1 MQKDSFCMFFLSRK
15 SGILHVNTKQERK
28 DNMEKWFKAHGCSL
42 YGDLSDDKDTIEFTD
57 IIVDEGTEELRLAGI
72 EEAVNKIVSYDFK
85 SCGRT
90 FPNVKKLVI
99 GMLTQSVSIK
109 NSLFPNVREVKS
121 NTSSFKSGDML
132 VKQTEGSGD
141 VLLNTF
147 CKKKDEKIDLKGI
160 MIISDWAFDGCM
172 SVNVLNEEEIRV
184 CERYAFNN
192 SALLMQP
199 FTDGLRFAGRILID
213 AEEGADARLPKN
225 FILIGIWIATDLR
238 KLNSIRIEDYE
249 NLKMI
254 SFMTKGPKRIIF
266 ADKKKVGQK
275 ELLQNVSN
283 PKLEY
288 FDLESRQRALKSID
302 GVLYSKKGD
311 RLICCPAGRRHLVIP
326 EGVTEIE
333 PRVFS
338 CCDIES
344 VEFPDSLRIIGEG
357 AFSHCDKLKSI
368 KFGNGIEKIGSQND
382 DEGCFF
388 AYCTELE
395 EIEFPPSL
403 KYLGQNA
410 FYGCKNLKRVRFNDG
425 LMVIDKDAF
434 NYCTNLKEVTL
445 PYSLQEIGWHNFSC
459 TEKINMKFDVHL
471 LAYLAMALA
480 GSKPQDFY
488 VDIFFSDLN
497 RHVIL
502 PIFLILQGRGK
513 LLTAIHKSETVDDV
527 IQNTKTL
534 FREGYTFKSRYRTAI
549 KQYQCLQ
556 LNEAKSFLIF
566 DAEEIAADIIESD
579 NEEDM
584 VNLLMLGI
592 IPEEHLKI
600 IQDNIEITKPE
611 WTTSLAYILESLRNC
626 DRQTNQYDI

>member
-1 MQKDSFCMFFLSRK
+1 
-15 SGILHVNTKQERK
+15 
-28 DNMEKWFKAHGCSL
+28 MEKWFKAHGCSL

-254 SFMTKGPKRIIF
+254 SFMTRCPKRIIF

-288 FDLESRQRALKSID
+288 FDLESRQRELKSID
-302 GVLYSKKGD
+302 GVLYSKRGD
-311 RLICCPAGRRHLVIP
+311 RLICCPAGRKYLVIP

>member
-1 MQKDSFCMFFLSRK
+1 
-15 SGILHVNTKQERK
+15 
-28 DNMEKWFKAHGCSL
+28 MEKWFKAYGCSL

-132 VKQTEGSGD
+132 VKQTEDSGD

-395 EIEFPPSL
+395 EIEFPSSL

>member
-1 MQKDSFCMFFLSRK
+1 
-15 SGILHVNTKQERK
+15 
-28 DNMEKWFKAHGCSL
+28 MEKWFKAYGCSL

-132 VKQTEGSGD
+132 VKQTEDSGD

-172 SVNVLNEEEIRV
+172 SVNVLNEEEIRI

>member
-1 MQKDSFCMFFLSRK
+1 
-15 SGILHVNTKQERK
+15 
-28 DNMEKWFKAHGCSL
+28 MEKWFKAHGCSL

-172 SVNVLNEEEIRV
+172 SVNVLNEEEIWV

>member
-1 MQKDSFCMFFLSRK
+1 MK
-15 SGILHVNTKQERK
+15 
-28 DNMEKWFKAHGCSL
+28 KWFKAHGCSL

-57 IIVDEGTEELRLAGI
+57 IIVNEGTEELRLAGI

-99 GMLTQSVSIK
+99 GMLTKSVSIK

-382 DEGCFF
+382 DEGCCF

-410 FYGCKNLKRVRFNDG
+410 FYGCKNLKRVKFNDG

>member
-1 MQKDSFCMFFLSRK
+1 
-15 SGILHVNTKQERK
+15 
-28 DNMEKWFKAHGCSL
+28 MEKWFKAYGCSL

-199 FTDGLRFAGRILID
+199 FTDGLRFAGRIIID

>member
-1 MQKDSFCMFFLSRK
+1 
-15 SGILHVNTKQERK
+15 
-28 DNMEKWFKAHGCSL
+28 MEKWFKAHGCSL

-513 LLTAIHKSETVDDV
+513 LLTAIHKSETMDDV

>member
-1 MQKDSFCMFFLSRK
+1 
-15 SGILHVNTKQERK
+15 
-28 DNMEKWFKAHGCSL
+28 MEKWFKAYGCSL

-72 EEAVNKIVSYDFK
+72 EEAVNKIVSYNFK

-99 GMLTQSVSIK
+99 GMLTKSVSIK

-132 VKQTEGSGD
+132 VKQQEGSGD

-172 SVNVLNEEEIRV
+172 SVNVLNEEEIRI

-225 FILIGIWIATDLR
+225 FILKGIWIAADLR

-254 SFMTKGPKRIIF
+254 SFMTRCPKRIIF
-266 ADKKKVGQK
+266 ADKKKVDQK
-275 ELLQNVSN
+275 ELLQNVLI

-288 FDLESRQRALKSID
+288 FDLESRQCGLKSID

-311 RLICCPAGRRHLVIP
+311 RLVCCPAGRRHLVIP

-344 VEFPDSLRIIGEG
+344 VEFPNSLRTIGEG

>member
-1 MQKDSFCMFFLSRK
+1 
-15 SGILHVNTKQERK
+15 
-28 DNMEKWFKAHGCSL
+28 MEKWFKAYGCSL

-72 EEAVNKIVSYDFK
+72 EKAVNKIVSYDFK

-132 VKQTEGSGD
+132 VKQTEDSGD

-471 LAYLAMALA
+471 LAYLAMALT

-502 PIFLILQGRGK
+502 PIFLMLQGRGK

-534 FREGYTFKSRYRTAI
+534 FREEYTFKSRYRTAI

>member
-1 MQKDSFCMFFLSRK
+1 
-15 SGILHVNTKQERK
+15 
-28 DNMEKWFKAHGCSL
+28 MEKWFKAYGCSL

-382 DEGCFF
+382 DEGCCF

-410 FYGCKNLKRVRFNDG
+410 FYGCKNLKRVKFNDG

-513 LLTAIHKSETVDDV
+513 LLTAIHKSETVNDV

>member
-1 MQKDSFCMFFLSRK
+1 MK
-15 SGILHVNTKQERK
+15 
-28 DNMEKWFKAHGCSL
+28 KWFKAHGCSL

-72 EEAVNKIVSYDFK
+72 EEAVNKIVSYNFK

-99 GMLTQSVSIK
+99 GMLTKSVSIK

-382 DEGCFF
+382 DEGCCF

-410 FYGCKNLKRVRFNDG
+410 FYGCKNLKRVKFNDG

>member
-1 MQKDSFCMFFLSRK
+1 MK
-15 SGILHVNTKQERK
+15 
-28 DNMEKWFKAHGCSL
+28 KWFKAHGCSL

-57 IIVDEGTEELRLAGI
+57 IIVNEGTEELRLAGI

-99 GMLTQSVSIK
+99 GMLTKSVSIK

-132 VKQTEGSGD
+132 VKQTEDSGD

-172 SVNVLNEEEIRV
+172 SVNVLNEEEIRI

-254 SFMTKGPKRIIF
+254 SFMTEGPKRIIF

-410 FYGCKNLKRVRFNDG
+410 FYGCKNLKRVMFNDG

-566 DAEEIAADIIESD
+566 DAEEITADIIESD

>member
-1 MQKDSFCMFFLSRK
+1 MK
-15 SGILHVNTKQERK
+15 
-28 DNMEKWFKAHGCSL
+28 KWFKAHGCSL

-57 IIVDEGTEELRLAGI
+57 IIVNEGTEELRLAGI

-513 LLTAIHKSETVDDV
+513 LLTAIHKSETADDV

-592 IPEEHLKI
+592 MPEKHLKT
-600 IQDNIEITKPE
+600 IQDNIEIAKPG
-611 WTTSLAYILESLRNC
+611 WTTSLAYILESLKNC
-626 DRQTNQYDI
+626 EKQTDQYDI

>member
-1 MQKDSFCMFFLSRK
+1 
-15 SGILHVNTKQERK
+15 
-28 DNMEKWFKAHGCSL
+28 MEKWFKAYGCSL

-172 SVNVLNEEEIRV
+172 SVNVLNEEEIWV

>member
-1 MQKDSFCMFFLSRK
+1 
-15 SGILHVNTKQERK
+15 
-28 DNMEKWFKAHGCSL
+28 MEKWFKAYGCSL

-382 DEGCFF
+382 DEGCYF

-410 FYGCKNLKRVRFNDG
+410 FYGCKNLKRVKFNDG

>member
-1 MQKDSFCMFFLSRK
+1 
-15 SGILHVNTKQERK
+15 
-28 DNMEKWFKAHGCSL
+28 MEKWFKAHGCSL

-338 CCDIES
+338 CCDIAS

-445 PYSLQEIGWHNFSC
+445 PYSLQEIGWYNFSC

>member
-1 MQKDSFCMFFLSRK
+1 
-15 SGILHVNTKQERK
+15 
-28 DNMEKWFKAHGCSL
+28 MEKWFKAYGCSL

-132 VKQTEGSGD
+132 VKQTEGPGD

>member
-1 MQKDSFCMFFLSRK
+1 
-15 SGILHVNTKQERK
+15 
-28 DNMEKWFKAHGCSL
+28 MEKWFKAYGCSL

-403 KYLGQNA
+403 KYLGKNA

>member
-1 MQKDSFCMFFLSRK
+1 
-15 SGILHVNTKQERK
+15 
-28 DNMEKWFKAHGCSL
+28 MEKWFKAHGCSL

-72 EEAVNKIVSYDFK
+72 EEAVNKIVSYNFK
-85 SCGRT
+85 SCSRT

-99 GMLTQSVSIK
+99 GMLTKSVSIK
-109 NSLFPNVREVKS
+109 NSLFPNVKEVKS

-132 VKQTEGSGD
+132 VRQTEGSGD

-225 FILIGIWIATDLR
+225 FILTGIWIATDLR

-502 PIFLILQGRGK
+502 PIFLTLQGRGK

-534 FREGYTFKSRYRTAI
+534 FRDGYTFKSRYRTAI

-566 DAEEIAADIIESD
+566 DTEEIAADIIESD

-626 DRQTNQYDI
+626 DRQTSQYDI

>member
-1 MQKDSFCMFFLSRK
+1 
-15 SGILHVNTKQERK
+15 
-28 DNMEKWFKAHGCSL
+28 MEKWFKAYGCSL

-132 VKQTEGSGD
+132 VKQTEDSGD

-225 FILIGIWIATDLR
+225 FILKGIWIATDLR

>member
-1 MQKDSFCMFFLSRK
+1 
-15 SGILHVNTKQERK
+15 
-28 DNMEKWFKAHGCSL
+28 MEKWFKAYGCSL

-225 FILIGIWIATDLR
+225 FMLIGIWIATDLR

>member
-1 MQKDSFCMFFLSRK
+1 
-15 SGILHVNTKQERK
+15 
-28 DNMEKWFKAHGCSL
+28 MEKWFKAYGCSL

-338 CCDIES
+338 CCDIENLA
-344 VEFPDSLRIIGEG
+344 V
-357 AFSHCDKLKSI
+357 AFS
-368 KFGNGIEKIGSQND
+368 
-382 DEGCFF
+382 
-388 AYCTELE
+388 
-395 EIEFPPSL
+395 
-403 KYLGQNA
+403 
-410 FYGCKNLKRVRFNDG
+410 
-425 LMVIDKDAF
+425 
-434 NYCTNLKEVTL
+434 
-445 PYSLQEIGWHNFSC
+445 
-459 TEKINMKFDVHL
+459 
-471 LAYLAMALA
+471 
-480 GSKPQDFY
+480 
-488 VDIFFSDLN
+488 
-497 RHVIL
+497 
-502 PIFLILQGRGK
+502 
-513 LLTAIHKSETVDDV
+513 
-527 IQNTKTL
+527 
-534 FREGYTFKSRYRTAI
+534 
-549 KQYQCLQ
+549 
-556 LNEAKSFLIF
+556 
-566 DAEEIAADIIESD
+566 
-579 NEEDM
+579 
-584 VNLLMLGI
+584 
-592 IPEEHLKI
+592 
-600 IQDNIEITKPE
+600 
-611 WTTSLAYILESLRNC
+611 
-626 DRQTNQYDI
+626 

>member
-1 MQKDSFCMFFLSRK
+1 MK
-15 SGILHVNTKQERK
+15 
-28 DNMEKWFKAHGCSL
+28 KWFKAHGCSL

-57 IIVDEGTEELRLAGI
+57 IIVNEGTEELRLAGI

-99 GMLTQSVSIK
+99 GMLTKSVSIK

-132 VKQTEGSGD
+132 VKQTEDSGD

-410 FYGCKNLKRVRFNDG
+410 FYGCKNLKRVMFNDG

>member
-1 MQKDSFCMFFLSRK
+1 
-15 SGILHVNTKQERK
+15 
-28 DNMEKWFKAHGCSL
+28 MEKWFKAYGCSL

-513 LLTAIHKSETVDDV
+513 LLTTIHKSETVDDV

>member
-1 MQKDSFCMFFLSRK
+1 
-15 SGILHVNTKQERK
+15 
-28 DNMEKWFKAHGCSL
+28 MEKWFKVYGCSL

-410 FYGCKNLKRVRFNDG
+410 FYGCKNLRRVRFNDG

>member
-1 MQKDSFCMFFLSRK
+1 
-15 SGILHVNTKQERK
+15 
-28 DNMEKWFKAHGCSL
+28 MEKWFKAYGCSL

-283 PKLEY
+283 SKLEY

-382 DEGCFF
+382 DEGCCF

-410 FYGCKNLKRVRFNDG
+410 FYGCKNLKRVKFNDG

>member
-1 MQKDSFCMFFLSRK
+1 
-15 SGILHVNTKQERK
+15 
-28 DNMEKWFKAHGCSL
+28 MEKWFKAYGCSL

-592 IPEEHLKI
+592 IPEEHLEI

>member
-1 MQKDSFCMFFLSRK
+1 
-15 SGILHVNTKQERK
+15 
-28 DNMEKWFKAHGCSL
+28 MEKWFKAHGCSL

-121 NTSSFKSGDML
+121 HDSSFKSGDML

>member
-1 MQKDSFCMFFLSRK
+1 
-15 SGILHVNTKQERK
+15 
-28 DNMEKWFKAHGCSL
+28 MEKWFKADGCSL

-57 IIVDEGTEELRLAGI
+57 IIVDEETEELRLAGI
-72 EEAVNKIVSYDFK
+72 EDAVDKFISYNFK
-85 SCGRT
+85 NCGRA

-99 GMLTQSVSIK
+99 GMLTKSVSIK

-121 NTSSFKSGDML
+121 HDSSFKSGDML
-132 VKQTEGSGD
+132 VMQTEGSGNA
-141 VLLNTF
+141 LLNTF

-160 MIISDWAFDGCM
+160 RIIADWAFDGCM
-172 SVNVLNEEEIRV
+172 SANVLNEGEIQI

-225 FILIGIWIATDLR
+225 FILTGIWTATDLR

-249 NLKMI
+249 NLKMV

-266 ADKKKVGQK
+266 ADKKKIDAK
-275 ELLQNVSN
+275 ELLHNVVN
-283 PKLEY
+283 PTLEY
-288 FDLESRQRALKSID
+288 FDIESRQRGIKSID
-302 GVLYSKKGD
+302 GVLYSKRGD
-311 RLICCPAGRRHLVIP
+311 RLICCPAGRKHLVIP
-326 EGVTEIE
+326 EGVAEIE
-333 PRVFS
+333 PGVFS
-338 CCDIES
+338 CCNIES

-357 AFSHCDKLKSI
+357 AFSHCDKLKSV

-382 DEGCFF
+382 DEGGFF

-395 EIEFPPSL
+395 KIEFPPSL

-410 FYGCKNLKRVRFNDG
+410 FYGCKNLRRVRFNDG
-425 LMVIDKDAF
+425 IKAIGKDAF

-459 TEKINMKFDVHL
+459 TEKINMKFNVHL

-502 PIFLILQGRGK
+502 PVFLTLQGRGN
-513 LLTAIHKSETVDDV
+513 LLSAIHKSETVDDV
-527 IQNTKTL
+527 IQNTKTM
-534 FREGYTFKSRYRTAI
+534 FRDGYTFKSRYRTAI

-566 DAEEIAADIIESD
+566 DAEEIAADIIKND

-584 VNLLMLGI
+584 INLLMLGI
-592 IPEEHLKI
+592 MPEKHLKI
-600 IQDNIEITKPE
+600 IQDNIEIAKPG
-611 WTTSLAYILESLRNC
+611 WITSLAYILESLRNC

>member
-1 MQKDSFCMFFLSRK
+1 
-15 SGILHVNTKQERK
+15 
-28 DNMEKWFKAHGCSL
+28 MEKWFKAYGCSL

-132 VKQTEGSGD
+132 VKQTEDSGD

-410 FYGCKNLKRVRFNDG
+410 FYGCKNLKRVRFNNG

>member
-1 MQKDSFCMFFLSRK
+1 
-15 SGILHVNTKQERK
+15 
-28 DNMEKWFKAHGCSL
+28 MEKWFKAYGCSL

-132 VKQTEGSGD
+132 VKQTEDSGD

-266 ADKKKVGQK
+266 VDKKKVGQK

-566 DAEEIAADIIESD
+566 DAEEITADIIESD

>member
-1 MQKDSFCMFFLSRK
+1 
-15 SGILHVNTKQERK
+15 
-28 DNMEKWFKAHGCSL
+28 MEKWFKAHGCSL

-72 EEAVNKIVSYDFK
+72 EEAVNKIVSYNFK

-99 GMLTQSVSIK
+99 GMLTKSVSIK

-147 CKKKDEKIDLKGI
+147 CKKKDEKINLKGI

-172 SVNVLNEEEIRV
+172 SVNVLNEEEIRI

>member
-1 MQKDSFCMFFLSRK
+1 
-15 SGILHVNTKQERK
+15 
-28 DNMEKWFKAHGCSL
+28 MEKWFKAYGCSL

-132 VKQTEGSGD
+132 VKQTEDSGD

-172 SVNVLNEEEIRV
+172 SVNVLNEEEIWV

>member
-1 MQKDSFCMFFLSRK
+1 
-15 SGILHVNTKQERK
+15 
-28 DNMEKWFKAHGCSL
+28 MEKWFKAYGCSL

-302 GVLYSKKGD
+302 DVLYSKKGD

-382 DEGCFF
+382 DEGCCF

-410 FYGCKNLKRVRFNDG
+410 FYGCKNLKRVKFNDG

>member
-1 MQKDSFCMFFLSRK
+1 
-15 SGILHVNTKQERK
+15 
-28 DNMEKWFKAHGCSL
+28 MEKWFKAYGCSL

-132 VKQTEGSGD
+132 VKQTEDSGD

-338 CCDIES
+338 YCDIES

-471 LAYLAMALA
+471 LAYLAMALT

>member
-1 MQKDSFCMFFLSRK
+1 
-15 SGILHVNTKQERK
+15 
-28 DNMEKWFKAHGCSL
+28 MEKWFKAYECSL

-72 EEAVNKIVSYDFK
+72 EGAVNKIVSYDFK

-132 VKQTEGSGD
+132 VKQTEDSGD

>member
-1 MQKDSFCMFFLSRK
+1 MK
-15 SGILHVNTKQERK
+15 
-28 DNMEKWFKAHGCSL
+28 KWFKAHGCSL

-57 IIVDEGTEELRLAGI
+57 IIVNEGTEELRLAGI

-99 GMLTQSVSIK
+99 GMLTKSVSIK

-132 VKQTEGSGD
+132 VKQTEDSGD

-410 FYGCKNLKRVRFNDG
+410 FYGCKNLKRVMFNDG

-566 DAEEIAADIIESD
+566 DAEEITADIIESD
-579 NEEDM
+579 NEEDK

>member
-1 MQKDSFCMFFLSRK
+1 MK
-15 SGILHVNTKQERK
+15 
-28 DNMEKWFKAHGCSL
+28 KWFKAHGCSL

-57 IIVDEGTEELRLAGI
+57 IIVNEGTEELRLAGI

-382 DEGCFF
+382 DEGCCF